1 MTINSLNF
9 STNTMQ
15 YDKEIINFKQKANE
29 KHQAKFM
36 DLSGLPNLGYA
47 KNGETTILGKLWG
60 YDKNISKKEVEDLK
74 KFIEVDHKIGGFD
87 FGGKGLFML
96 YESEFNSLFNSTMS
110 INEFK
115 EKYLETKKRYELRH
129 GYQTHNI
136 VSINIRA

>member
-60 YDKNISKKEVEDLK
+60 YDKNISKKRSRGFK
-74 KFIEVDHKIGGFD
+74 KI
-87 FGGKGLFML
+87 
-96 YESEFNSLFNSTMS
+96 YRSRS
-110 INEFK
+110 
-115 EKYLETKKRYELRH
+115 
-129 GYQTHNI
+129 
-136 VSINIRA
+136 

>member
-74 KFIEVDHKIGGFD
+74 NLSKSIIKLVDLI
-87 FGGKGLFML
+87 
-96 YESEFNSLFNSTMS
+96 
-110 INEFK
+110 
-115 EKYLETKKRYELRH
+115 LEE
-129 GYQTHNI
+129 
-136 VSINIRA
+136 RAFYVI

>member
-47 KNGETTILGKLWG
+47 KMAKQP
-60 YDKNISKKEVEDLK
+60 
-74 KFIEVDHKIGGFD
+74 F
-87 FGGKGLFML
+87 
-96 YESEFNSLFNSTMS
+96 
-110 INEFK
+110 
-115 EKYLETKKRYELRH
+115 
-129 GYQTHNI
+129 
-136 VSINIRA
+136 